1 MHYVN
6 KRKIASQN
14 KPNLAKCAPNIEKVD
29 NSIYNLKGKLANF
42 ISYKQQMKINQK
54 MNYKWHPILENKQI
68 YLSIKIY
75 VVYCYKINKKI

>member
-14 KPNLAKCAPNIEKVD
+14 KPNLAKCALNIEKVD

-54 MNYKWHPILENKQI
+54 MNYK
-68 YLSIKIY
+68 
-75 VVYCYKINKKI
+75 

>member
-6 KRKIASQN
+6 KRKIALQN

-54 MNYKWHPILENKQI
+54 MNYK
-68 YLSIKIY
+68 
-75 VVYCYKINKKI
+75 